1 MSDLIDKT
9 GSNGQTAKDA
19 VDTIASAI
27 DSLRSGAPDA
37 DAIRDVA
44 GAVMNAVGDAEQ
56 IVSDLGAVAG
66 KLGAGDLLADGEMAK
81 AVLYNLDTNTE
92 ILKCNFNPK
101 DYSISREAKWKDAPN
116 KGTDVPAIEFT
127 STTPATMT
135 LKLFFD
141 TFEKREDVRKIYT
154 DKIWSLLDVSTDAK
168 VKSPRSKKSR
178 PPKVQIRWG
187 KTKFFDAV
195 ITKIDQ
201 SFSLFLSDGTPVRA
215 EVTIGLQ
222 QVKKIDDYPK
232 QNPTSGG
239 MPGQRIRTVR
249 EGETI
254 DRIAYEE
261 YGDSTLWRHIAAA
274 NNLSNPMKLTPG
286 TVLGIPTLP

>member
-1 MSDLIDKT
+1 MSDIIDKI
-9 GSNGQTAKDA
+9 GSDGQTAKDA
-19 VDTIASAI
+19 VDTIANTI
-27 DSLRSGAPDA
+27 DGLRSGAPDA
-37 DAIRDVA
+37 DAIRNAADT
-44 GAVMNAVGDAEQ
+44 VMDTVGDAERTA
-56 IVSDLGAVAG
+56 SDLGAVAG
-66 KLGAGDLLADGEMAK
+66 RLGGGELLADGEMAK

-101 DYSISREAKWKDAPN
+101 DYTISRSAKWTPSPN
-116 KGTDVPAIEFT
+116 KGTDLPVVEFT
-127 STTPATMT
+127 STEPATMT

-141 TFEKREDVRKIYT
+141 TFEKREDVRKAYT

-178 PPKVQIRWG
+178 PPKVQFRWG

-201 SFSLFLSDGTPVRA
+201 TFSLFLSDGTPVRA

-222 QVKKIDDYPK
+222 QVKKINDYPK

-261 YGDSTLWRHIAAA
+261 YGDSTLWRHIATA

-286 TVLGIPTLP
+286 MVLGIPTLP

>member
-1 MSDLIDKT
+1 MSDLIDKI

-37 DAIRDVA
+37 DAIRDAA

-116 KGTDVPAIEFT
+116 KGTDLPVVEFT
-127 STTPATMT
+127 STAPATMT

-141 TFEKREDVRKIYT
+141 TFEKREDVRKAYT

-178 PPKVQIRWG
+178 PPKVQFRWG

-239 MPGQRIRTVR
+239 VGGERLWTVAD
-249 EGETI
+249 GDTLAW
-254 DRIAYEE
+254 IAYKE
-261 YGDSTLWRHIAAA
+261 YGDTKRWRSIAEA
-274 NNLSNPMKLTPG
+274 NRLTNVRRLTPG
-286 TVLGIPTLP
+286 TVLVIPNG